1 MNLVEKNSCDLS
13 KEHHICSP
21 SRYIGQ
27 KSSHDV
33 KIFLFYCAMRLIVR
47 AFFLWGWGIDAPP
60 IHTHGI
66 FSLFSPNTLNDGPLL
81 DTKIS
86 NFNLMKKKHF
96 KTYEYFSRLC

>member
-1 MNLVEKNSCDLS
+1 
-13 KEHHICSP
+13 
-21 SRYIGQ
+21 
-27 KSSHDV
+27 
-33 KIFLFYCAMRLIVR
+33 MRLIVR

-86 NFNLMKKKHF
+86 NFNLMEKKNILKPMSTF
-96 KTYEYFSRLC
+96 LVCADIFLQQGTI